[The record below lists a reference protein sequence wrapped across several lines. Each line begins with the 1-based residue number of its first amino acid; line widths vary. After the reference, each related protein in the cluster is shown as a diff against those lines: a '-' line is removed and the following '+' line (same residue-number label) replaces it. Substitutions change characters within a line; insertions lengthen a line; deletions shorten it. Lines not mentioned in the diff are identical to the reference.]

1 MVKSHFLSNEGSE
14 YGSVIKFKKVSY
26 LIIVYFILAMRLA
39 LGTILDRLKFIKPYC
54 KKDVMV

>member
-1 MVKSHFLSNEGSE
+1 MVKSQFLGNEGSD
-14 YGSVIKFKKVSY
+14 YGSVIKLKKVGY

-39 LGTILDRLKFIKPYC
+39 LGAIRDRLKFIKPYC

>member
-1 MVKSHFLSNEGSE
+1 MVKSHFLSNKGSE
-14 YGSVIKFKKVSY
+14 YGSVIKLKKVSY

-39 LGTILDRLKFIKPYC
+39 LGTICDRLKFIKPYC

>member
-39 LGTILDRLKFIKPYC
+39 LGTIRDRLKFIKPYC